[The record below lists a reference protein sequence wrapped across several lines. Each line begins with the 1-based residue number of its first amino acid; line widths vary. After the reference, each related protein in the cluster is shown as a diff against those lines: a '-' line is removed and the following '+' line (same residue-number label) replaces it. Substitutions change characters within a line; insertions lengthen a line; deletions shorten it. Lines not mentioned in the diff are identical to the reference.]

1 MSDQAISDR
10 VFFTM
15 LALFALAM
23 ILVWWLLA
31 QLLT

>member
-1 MSDQAISDR
+1 MSDEAIGDR

-15 LALFALAM
+15 LGVFALAM
-23 ILVWWLLA
+23 LLGWWLLA

>member
-23 ILVWWLLA
+23 VLVWWLLA

>member
-1 MSDQAISDR
+1 MSDEAISDR

>member
-1 MSDQAISDR
+1 MSDEAVSDR

-15 LALFALAM
+15 LGVFALVT
-23 ILVWWLLA
+23 LLGWWLLA